1 MDLSPINN
9 AIPTFGSPTLEG
21 LEVGPGVQDGQ
32 RIGGSSKRQFVRFY
46 NKRMAEPY
54 AVEVRINEKTGAT
67 QVLKTAVREVEREM
81 VHVVTPGDKNEVDDF
96 AQDFHRREFWNQYRA
111 FRDGKGIPLGTPI
124 EECQYIAPT
133 IATELK
139 YLGVHTEEQ
148 LADAAD
154 ILVERLPD
162 GYSLREFAR
171 TNCKVKLDNQNV
183 GSINLLKAEMLKLQ
197 ETIQAQAA
205 ALEAMKGS
213 IVTPDGEPVQSRR
226 GGRPRKVDLEA

>member
-1 MDLSPINN
+1 
-9 AIPTFGSPTLEG
+9 
-21 LEVGPGVQDGQ
+21 
-32 RIGGSSKRQFVRFY
+32 
-46 NKRMAEPY
+46 MAEPY

-81 VHVVTPGDKNEVDDF
+81 VHIVTPGDKNEVDDF
-96 AQDFHRREFWNQYRA
+96 AQDYHRREYWHHYKA
-111 FRDGKGIPLGTPI
+111 FRDGKGIPLGTPV

-154 ILVERLPD
+154 LLVERLPD

-171 TNCKVKLDNQNV
+171 TNCKVKADNKNA
-183 GSINLLKAEMLKLQ
+183 GSINLLKSEMLKLQ

-205 ALEAMKGS
+205 QLEAMKG
-213 IVTPDGEPVQSRR
+213 IVTPDGEPVQPRR

>member
-32 RIGGSSKRQFVRFY
+32 RIGGNSKRQFVRFY

-81 VHVVTPGDKNEVDDF
+81 VHIVTPGDKNEVDDF
-96 AQDFHRREFWNQYRA
+96 AQDYHRREYWHHYKA
-111 FRDGKGIPLGTPI
+111 FRDGKGIPLGTPV

-154 ILVERLPD
+154 LLVERLPD

-171 TNCKVKLDNQNV
+171 TNCKVKADNKNA
-183 GSINLLKAEMLKLQ
+183 GSINLLKSEMLKLQ

-205 ALEAMKGS
+205 QLEAMKG
-213 IVTPDGEPVQSRR
+213 IVTPDGEPVQPRR